1 MNSTM
6 VTAIELH
13 SNQQQAQGPQYGANI
28 QSSTMTNNSPRG
40 GPKSPPLSSPN
51 GIVSP
56 SGRSQGKKSSHA
68 KALSLQTKLAQATGS
83 SKSSPLTALSSP
95 SIPGHASQE
104 RGASS
109 RRGSKRTL
117 EDALAVEKVHF
128 VHQWSL
134 DIECGPLSIDL
145 FEYYLSDMLILLAYF
160 SREIFV
166 FLE

>member
-6 VTAIELH
+6 VTAIEHH

-28 QSSTMTNNSPRG
+28 QSSMTNNNSPRG

-51 GIVSP
+51 GMVSP
-56 SGRSQGKKSSHA
+56 TTGRSQSKKASHA

-95 SIPGHASQE
+95 ASIPGPSE
-104 RGASS
+104 KGAPS

-117 EDALAVEKVHF
+117 EDALVVEKVQF
-128 VHQWSL
+128 SSL
-134 DIECGPLSIDL
+134 FIIGTLDGEHLGVGSIL
-145 FEYYLSDMLILLAYF
+145 
-160 SREIFV
+160 RIFV
-166 FLE
+166 

>member
-6 VTAIELH
+6 VTAIEHH
-13 SNQQQAQGPQYGANI
+13 SNQQQAQGLQYGANI
-28 QSSTMTNNSPRG
+28 QSSSMTNSPRG

-51 GIVSP
+51 GMVSP
-56 SGRSQGKKSSHA
+56 SGRSQNKKSSHA

-95 SIPGHASQE
+95 SIPGHSAQE

-117 EDALAVEKVHF
+117 EDALTLEKVQF
-128 VHQWSL
+128 
-134 DIECGPLSIDL
+134 
-145 FEYYLSDMLILLAYF
+145 F
-160 SREIFV
+160 STMFANGA
-166 FLE
+166 